1 MPKPASGKLTPM
13 QLVEDGARRIDYDQ
27 IAASR
32 PARPT
37 ATVAAPQIASTA
49 VTAVAEAP
57 PSEPVASEIP
67 VSSDAPSTVTD
78 SPADSIASPPDEAST

>member
-1 MPKPASGKLTPM
+1 MPKPASVKLTPM

-32 PARPT
+32 PVRSA
-37 ATVAAPQIASTA
+37 ATVAAPQVASTA

-67 VSSDAPSTVTD
+67 VSSDAPATVTD
-78 SPADSIASPPDEAST
+78 LSSDTTANPPDEASA